1 MQGTFCFPPA
11 PGREAQVDALEPCAG
26 HSRAGFRA
34 LGRSGRARGTQE
46 RNRTR
51 PDRSERAPV
60 FATT

>member
-11 PGREAQVDALEPCAG
+11 PGLGGAG
-26 HSRAGFRA
+26 GRPGAVRGRSRAGFRA
-34 LGRSGRARGTQE
+34 LGRSSRARETQE